1 MNNVYSNRNNLMGR
15 ELADVQKMI
24 GFVLGLVGGVS
35 ILGTLW
41 NKGFVG
47 EDGEVGDDLH
57 MFEDVVSPTLI
68 GGSGLFLY
76 MDSGRYIGQP
86 L

>member
-41 NKGFVG
+41 NKGFV
-47 EDGEVGDDLH
+47 EV
-57 MFEDVVSPTLI
+57 T
-68 GGSGLFLY
+68 
-76 MDSGRYIGQP
+76 
-86 L
+86 